1 MITYLWS
8 ILFIIGIIYSLIT
21 KTNISNIML
30 SSSHDSIDLILSIIP
45 VTCLWLGIMKI
56 ADSSG
61 LLNKIAKFLSR
72 YLKYIFPELKD
83 NYDALSYI
91 AINIVMNVLGLGNAA
106 TPFGLKAMTELQKIN
121 KKKDTAS
128 RSMITFL
135 IINTSSVTLI
145 PTTVISL
152 RILYNSLNPMEIVP
166 YVIITSSI
174 SCLIGLILDRVFYLC
189 RRRKYDLSI

>member
-8 ILFIIGIIYSLIT
+8 ILFIIGIIYGFIT

-30 SSSHDSIDLILSIIP
+30 SSSNESINLILSIIP

-56 ADSSG
+56 ASDSG
-61 LLNKIAKFLSR
+61 LLSKIAKILSK
-72 YLKYIFPELKD
+72 YLKYIFPEIKD
-83 NYDALSYI
+83 NYEALSYI

-121 KKKDTAS
+121 KNKDIAS

-152 RILYNSLNPMEIVP
+152 RILYNSINPIEIVP
-166 YVIITSSI
+166 YVIIISSL
-174 SCLIGLILDRVFYLC
+174 SCLIGLVLDRIFYLFT
-189 RRRKYDLSI
+189 RSKYDISI

>member
-8 ILFIIGIIYSLIT
+8 ILFIIGIIYSFMT

-30 SSSHDSIDLILSIIP
+30 SSSHESIDLILSIIP
-45 VTCLWLGIMKI
+45 ITCLWLGIMRV
-56 ADSSG
+56 ASDSG
-61 LLNKIAKFLSR
+61 LLNKIAKYLSK

-83 NYDALSYI
+83 NYEALSYI

-106 TPFGLKAMTELQKIN
+106 TPFGLKAMQKLQEIN
-121 KKKDTAS
+121 KNKDIAS

-152 RILYNSLNPMEIVP
+152 RILYNSINPMEIVP
-166 YVIITSSI
+166 YVIITSTL
-174 SCLIGLILDRVFYLC
+174 SCIIGLILDRIFYLIT
-189 RRRKYDLSI
+189 RSKYDISI

>member
-8 ILFIIGIIYSLIT
+8 ILFIIGIIYSFIT

-56 ADSSG
+56 ASDSG
-61 LLNKIAKFLSR
+61 LLKKIAKFLSK

-83 NYDALSYI
+83 NYEALSYI
-91 AINIVMNVLGLGNAA
+91 AINIVMNILGLGNAA

-152 RILYNSLNPMEIVP
+152 RILYNSIV
-166 YVIITSSI
+166 IGTKTSTLSPFFI
-174 SCLIGLILDRVFYLC
+174 PFDK
-189 RRRKYDLSI
+189 KYCA

>member
-8 ILFIIGIIYSLIT
+8 ILFIIGIIYSFIT

-30 SSSHDSIDLILSIIP
+30 SSSHESIDLILSIIP

-56 ADSSG
+56 ADDSG
-61 LLNKIAKFLSR
+61 LLNKIAKYLFK
-72 YLKYIFPELKD
+72 YLKYIFPELKND
-83 NYDALSYI
+83 YEALSYI
-91 AINIVMNVLGLGNAA
+91 AINIIMNILGLGNAA

-121 KKKDTAS
+121 KNKDTAS

-135 IINTSSVTLI
+135 IINTSSVTII

-152 RILYNSLNPMEIVP
+152 RILYNSINPMEIIP
-166 YVIITSSI
+166 YVIITSSL
-174 SCLIGLILDRVFYLC
+174 SCLIGLILDRTLYLC
-189 RRRKYDLSI
+189 TRRKYDISI

>member
-8 ILFIIGIIYSLIT
+8 FLFIIGIIYSLVT
-21 KTNISNIML
+21 KTNISDVML
-30 SSSHDSIDLILSIIP
+30 STSHDSIELILSIIP

-56 ADSSG
+56 AEDSG
-61 LLNKIAKFLSR
+61 ILNIIAKFLSK

-83 NYDALSYI
+83 NYEALSYI
-91 AINIVMNVLGLGNAA
+91 SINIVMNILGLGNAA
-106 TPFGLKAMTELQKIN
+106 TPFGLKAMQKLQEIN
-121 KKKDTAS
+121 KNKDIAS

-152 RILYNSLNPMEIVP
+152 RILYNSINTMEIVP
-166 YVIITSSI
+166 YVIITSTL
-174 SCLIGLILDRVFYLC
+174 SCLIGLLLDRIFYFLIG
-189 RRRKYDLSI
+189 RKYDLSI

>member
-8 ILFIIGIIYSLIT
+8 ILFIIGIIYSFIT

-30 SSSHDSIDLILSIIP
+30 SSSHDSIDLVLSIIP
-45 VTCLWLGIMKI
+45 VTCLWLGIMRV
-56 ADSSG
+56 AENSG
-61 LLNKIAKFLSR
+61 LLEIIARKLSK

-83 NYDALSYI
+83 NYETLSYI
-91 AINIVMNVLGLGNAA
+91 AINIVMNVLGVGNAA

-121 KKKDTAS
+121 KRKDIAS

-152 RILYNSLNPMEIVP
+152 RILYNSINPMEIVP
-166 YVIITSSI
+166 YVIITSTL
-174 SCLIGLILDRVFYLC
+174 SCLIGLILDRLFYLC
-189 RRRKYDLSI
+189 TRRKYDLSI